1 MVGWLNSAAPNAT
14 VAARSN
20 SILGLMQAV
29 RSGLGVSALP
39 VSMAEQDVEL
49 VRLFGPVVELSRS
62 WRLLTHPD
70 LRRTKRI
77 SLFFDFIVEQRE
89 ALKPILTG

>member
-1 MVGWLNSAAPNAT
+1 
-14 VAARSN
+14 
-20 SILGLMQAV
+20 
-29 RSGLGVSALP
+29 
-39 VSMAEQDVEL
+39 MAEQEVEL
-49 VRLFGPVVELSRS
+49 VRLFGPVVALSRS

-77 SLFFDFIVEQRE
+77 SLFFEFIVEQRE